1 MDNKEEILREELKEV
16 LSLPKIDYVR
26 VLKLSTQLAEFD
38 QNHIRFSV
46 DAGLIDKLG
55 NELVARQETA
65 VSELV
70 KNGYDAD
77 ATDVKLTF
85 ENTEKN
91 RWNLNYR
98 R

>member
-38 QNHIRFSV
+38 QSHIRFSV

-77 ATDVKLTF
+77 AKIGRAHV
-85 ENTEKN
+85 
-91 RWNLNYR
+91 
-98 R
+98 